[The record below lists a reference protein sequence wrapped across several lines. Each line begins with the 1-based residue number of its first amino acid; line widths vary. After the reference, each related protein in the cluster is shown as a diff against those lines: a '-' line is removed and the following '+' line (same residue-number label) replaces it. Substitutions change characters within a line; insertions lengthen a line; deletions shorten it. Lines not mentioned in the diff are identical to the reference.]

1 MNQRPAST
9 LVNSVNPRDVR
20 PQEYDRAASIS
31 ERLKYLIN
39 YAVLAPS
46 THNTQPWL
54 LRVMGDSVDILADRS
69 RALPVIDPEDRG
81 LLISCGAASGTLST
95 ALKAVGLLH
104 NLSFLPDP
112 SEPDLV
118 ARIAVFDEKVPETDW
133 KGTLNAIRARKTVR
147 NGFKDQLIKPSDL
160 QFIEGRRA
168 SEEASVRLIES
179 VEDEV
184 EVLRAIGDAETERL
198 TDKHYVRENASWTH
212 PLRNRS
218 RDGIPEPASKAGSI
232 QELWSPKNLLE
243 NKIGSISKVAA
254 VISPSNK
261 PLNWLRSGFEMSIIL
276 IEAAKHGLNAAIVIH
291 PLQIVEIRHKIEA
304 ILKTDW
310 TAQVIMRLG
319 FAERAPVTPR
329 RALVD
334 VMLHPG
340 FSR

>member
-1 MNQRPAST
+1 MNQRPAGILATSQ
-9 LVNSVNPRDVR
+9 SPRDVR
-20 PQEYDRAASIS
+20 PQDYDRAAPIS

-54 LRVMGDSVDILADRS
+54 FRVNGDSVDILADRS

-95 ALKAVGLLH
+95 ALEAVGLIH

-118 ARIAVFDEKVPETDW
+118 ARIAVVGEIALETDW
-133 KGTLNAIRARKTVR
+133 MGTLNAIRSRKTVR
-147 NGFKDQLIKPSDL
+147 NGFQDRLLRPSDM
-160 QFIEGRRA
+160 QFIEERTVSG
-168 SEEASVRLIES
+168 EASVRLIDS
-179 VEDEV
+179 VQDEV
-184 EVLRAIGDAETERL
+184 DVLRAIGDAETERL

-218 RDGIPEPASKAGSI
+218 RDGIPELANRTASI
-232 QELWSPKNLLE
+232 QEIWSPGNLLE
-243 NKIGSISKVAA
+243 NKMGSISRVA
-254 VISPSNK
+254 VVVSPSNR

-276 IEAAKHGLNAAIVIH
+276 IEAGKRGLNAAIIIH
-291 PLQIVEIRHKIEA
+291 PLQIQEIRLRIEA

-310 TAQVIMRLG
+310 TAQVLLRLG
-319 FAERAPVTPR
+319 FAERAPLTPR